1 MPDDLKEKAF
11 IIDIDGTAIDVS
23 ARAAEALK
31 EAGTTNREFWEIMF
45 DPEMLK
51 LDTPIPGVKECLQE
65 LAKKGKIFYV
75 SGRRTTVQQVT
86 EDQIKDF
93 GYPKGTVILRKKGVK
108 TKDFKIE
115 TINRLKTSY
124 NVVCGIG
131 DTPDDMEVYT
141 ETDIAEKVLVIS
153 NAPWG
158 DCPCRKGD

>member
-1 MPDDLKEKAF
+1 MEKAF

-31 EAGTTNREFWEIMF
+31 EAGTTNREFWDIMF

-75 SGRRTTVQQVT
+75 SGRRTTVQKVT

-93 GYPKGTVILRKKGVK
+93 GYPEGIVILRKKGVK
-108 TKDFKIE
+108 TKNFKIE
-115 TINRLKTSY
+115 TIKRLKTSY
-124 NVVCGIG
+124 NVVCGVG
-131 DTPDDMEVYT
+131 DSPEDIEAYT
-141 ETDIAEKVLVIS
+141 ETDIPEKVLVIS
-153 NAPWG
+153 NIPWV